1 MSDRKFNYETIRVQ
15 FDQPEVAKICL
26 NRPDKRNA
34 MSEQMLD
41 ELRDIAL
48 HLENEKNVRAIILAA
63 EGTTFCAGAD
73 LAWMR
78 QQMESDVNLREE
90 QAAKVANMLNAIN
103 SISKPVIGAVH
114 GNAFG
119 GGVGLIAVC
128 DIAIGV
134 DGLKI
139 GLTEVRLG
147 LIPAT
152 IGPYV
157 VARIGEGNARRI
169 FLNGR
174 IFDAQVAVNMGLLS
188 YSVARK
194 KLDAAV
200 NNEINSILQCAPDA
214 VGEAKRFVR
223 KLGLRI
229 DQKTIAM
236 SINALKNCWETDEA
250 AKGINAFLNKQ
261 KPDW

>member
-1 MSDRKFNYETIRVQ
+1 MISDSNYSYETIHVQ
-15 FDQPEVAKICL
+15 FDQREIAKVCL
-26 NRPDKRNA
+26 NRPDKHNA

-41 ELRDIAL
+41 ELHDAARQIACDR
-48 HLENEKNVRAIILAA
+48 NVRAVILAA
-63 EGTTFCAGAD
+63 EGFTFCAGAD
-73 LAWMR
+73 LTWMQR
-78 QQMESDVNLREE
+78 QIESDSNMRAE
-90 QAAKVANMLNAIN
+90 QAAKVANMLNAVN
-103 SISKPVIGAVH
+103 SIPKPVIGAVH

-134 DGLKI
+134 EGLKI

-157 VARIGEGNARRI
+157 VARIGEANARRI

-174 IFDAQVAVNMGLLS
+174 LFDTKTAVNLGLFS
-188 YSVARK
+188 YSVTRE
-194 KLDAAV
+194 KLDEAV
-200 NNEINSILQCAPDA
+200 NAEINSILECAPEA
-214 VGEAKRFVR
+214 IGEAKQFVR

-229 DQKTIAM
+229 DDKTIAM
-236 SINALKNCWETDEA
+236 SIDALKKRWETDEA
-250 AKGINAFLNKQ
+250 SIRIDAFLRK
-261 KPDW
+261 